1 MITAFVLIQ
10 VDADTITDAAQ
21 TIADIPGVV
30 EVYSCAG
37 DVDLIAMIR
46 VSAHEDIAD
55 LVPGKISRVKGVL
68 NTATHIA
75 FRSYSRA
82 DTDATFTAGL
92 ENG

>member
-1 MITAFVLIQ
+1 VITAFVLIQ
-10 VDADTITDAAQ
+10 VEADTITEAAQ
-21 TIADIPGVV
+21 AIADTEGVV

-46 VSAHEDIAD
+46 VPAHEDIAD
-55 LVPGKISRVKGVL
+55 LVPGKISRVPGVL

-75 FRSYSRA
+75 FRSYSHA